1 MEMLHYDFMQ
11 RAFFAG
17 GLIAL
22 VASVLGVYLMLRRQ
36 ALMADMLS
44 HVSLAGVAG
53 GAYLQLN
60 PSLTGFVIAIV
71 GAIAV
76 EYVRRSYKT
85 YSEISTAIIMIG
97 GLSSAVVLMSLNQG
111 MNKSFSSYLFG
122 SVVAVN
128 QTELSV
134 MIAAAL
140 IGAIFF
146 IVFRR
151 PLYQITFDEETAATN
166 GIPVKWI
173 SFIFSIIT
181 GMIVAAAMPIV
192 GVLLVSSL
200 IVLPAALAIRVSPSF
215 TSALFIAMGIGLI
228 GVFSGLTASYELS
241 TPPGGTIAIVL
252 LVLLVAGIA
261 VKKLMLQAG
270 KLRSKNSNRKA
281 DIVSTAFPRFTKN
294 SSIHT
299 TGGKE
304 NESMV

>member
-36 ALMADMLS
+36 AMMADMLS

-60 PSLTGFVIAIV
+60 PSLTGFAIAIT

-122 SVVAVN
+122 SIVAVN
-128 QTELSV
+128 QTELSL
-134 MIAAAL
+134 MIAVAL
-140 IGAIFF
+140 IGASFF
-146 IVFRR
+146 ILFRR
-151 PLYQITFDEETAATN
+151 PLYQIAFDEETAATN
-166 GIPVKWI
+166 GIPVKWV
-173 SFIFSIIT
+173 SLIFSVIT
-181 GMIVAAAMPIV
+181 GMIAAAAMPIV

-200 IVLPAALAIRVSPSF
+200 IVLPASLAIRVSSSF
-215 TSALFIAMGIGLI
+215 TSALYIAMGIGLI

-241 TPPGGTIAIVL
+241 TPPGGTIAVVL
-252 LVLLVAGIA
+252 LILLVAGIA
-261 VKKLMLQAG
+261 VKKLMLKVG
-270 KLRSKNSNRKA
+270 KLRSKNSTSKVDNM
-281 DIVSTAFPRFTKN
+281 STAFPRFTMN
-294 SSIHT
+294 SSIQT

-304 NESMV
+304 NENLV

>member
-17 GLIAL
+17 GIIAM

-53 GAYLQLN
+53 GAYLQIN
-60 PSLTGFVIAIV
+60 PSLMGFAIAII

-97 GLSSAVVLMSLNQG
+97 GLSSAVVLMSLNEG

-122 SVVAVN
+122 SIVAVN
-128 QTELSV
+128 QTELFL
-134 MIAAAL
+134 MIAVAV

-151 PLYQITFDEETAATN
+151 PLYHITFDEETAATN
-166 GIPVKWI
+166 GIPVNWI
-173 SFIFSIIT
+173 SLIFSVIT

-200 IVLPAALAIRVSPSF
+200 IVLPASLAIRVSPSF

-241 TPPGGTIAIVL
+241 TPPGGTIALIL
-252 LVLLVAGIA
+252 LVLLIAGIA
-261 VKKLMLQAG
+261 LKKLMLQVG
-270 KLRSKNSNRKA
+270 KLRNKKSSSKEE
-281 DIVSTAFPRFTKN
+281 VMSTAFPRFTKN

-304 NESMV
+304 NENMV

>member
-17 GLIAL
+17 GIIAL

-53 GAYLQLN
+53 GAYLHLN
-60 PSLTGFVIAIV
+60 PTLTGFIIAVV

-97 GLSSAVVLMSLNQG
+97 GLSSAVLLMSLNQG
-111 MNKSFSSYLFG
+111 MNKGFSSYLFG

-128 QTELSV
+128 QTELSL
-134 MIAAAL
+134 MIAVAI

-151 PLYQITFDEETAATN
+151 PLYQITFDEETATTN

-173 SFIFSIIT
+173 SLIFSVIT

-215 TSALFIAMGIGLI
+215 TSALFVAMGIGLI

-241 TPPGGTIAIVL
+241 TPPGGTIALVL
-252 LVLLVAGIA
+252 LVLLVAGIV
-261 VKKLMLQAG
+261 VKKLMLQMG
-270 KLRSKNSNRKA
+270 KLRNKKTSSKT
-281 DIVSTAFPRFTKN
+281 DIVSTVFPRYTKN

>member
-1 MEMLHYDFMQ
+1 MLHYDFMQ

-60 PSLTGFVIAIV
+60 PSLTGFVIAIA

-128 QTELSV
+128 QTELSL
-134 MIAAAL
+134 MIAVAL

-173 SFIFSIIT
+173 SLIFSIIT

-261 VKKLMLQAG
+261 AKKLMLHAG
-270 KLRSKNSNRKA
+270 KLRSKHSNRKA
-281 DIVSTAFPRFTKN
+281 DTVSTAFPRFTKN